1 MRNLTLSF
9 GVLVLLAIG
18 QIPCLAQGPYRYL
31 AQVAELNSPYQEKLL
46 TELMR
51 SAYPMTAYRVDVS
64 QGTVEIGTADQ
75 LDRDRFSSELASYG
89 LTLTA
94 MYRQDRSNGFHRWLA
109 VGPGNGFPTYQDT
122 GDPIA
127 DQATYVAAKEAW
139 YEDHA
144 EPKNDLTK
152 AGQ

>member
-18 QIPCLAQGPYRYL
+18 DPLPGAGPYRYL
-31 AQVAELNSPYQEKLL
+31 AQVAELNSPIGEAPDRADALGL
-46 TELMR
+46 SHDRLPGGR
-51 SAYPMTAYRVDVS
+51 VARHRGDRHGRINWTAMGS
-64 QGTVEIGTADQ
+64 PP
-75 LDRDRFSSELASYG
+75 ELASYG

-94 MYRQDRSNGFHRWLA
+94 MYRQGPLNGFHRWLA

-122 GDPIA
+122 GDPMRR